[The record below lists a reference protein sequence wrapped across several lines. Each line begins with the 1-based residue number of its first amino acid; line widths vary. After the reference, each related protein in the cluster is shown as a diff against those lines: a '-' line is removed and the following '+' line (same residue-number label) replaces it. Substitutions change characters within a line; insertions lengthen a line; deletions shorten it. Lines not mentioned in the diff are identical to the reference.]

1 MSAEGRE
8 GIEDSP
14 IPPQY
19 QVAVP
24 GRVSVVIPA
33 YNAAATIGAAIESCL
48 AQDHPGVEVIVV
60 DDGSTDGTP
69 DVLLGFGNR
78 IVVVAQANAGLA
90 AARNAGQRAAT
101 GEFIAWMD
109 ADDLMVPSRVR
120 VGAEVLRRCPEVNL
134 VSSDFSAF
142 TDPESDCDPS
152 HWATYY
158 SAVGRLGGMAAVFP
172 EALPPV
178 ELDGRS
184 LAVRSGV
191 VYESLL
197 WGNFIHPPTVITR
210 RTALE
215 AAGWSDSSL
224 RYSSDYDLILR
235 LARQGPFAFVD
246 APLLR
251 YRRSPGQMSH
261 VNAGVTMQ
269 LETIRI
275 LDNVRTTDPDVAV
288 RLDGLFR
295 RRRAESFIAVAD
307 HIGPSDRV
315 RAMSHLMDGLR
326 SKVLAAPAL
335 LALGRIATTPAMVQ
349 AMKHAL
355 RAVGIRWAVLLAAAS
370 SADAWPGL
378 AVALAD
384 LA

>member
-1 MSAEGRE
+1 
-8 GIEDSP
+8 
-14 IPPQY
+14 
-19 QVAVP
+19 VN

-33 YNAAATIGAAIESCL
+33 FNAAATIGAAVESCL
-48 AQDHPGVEVIVV
+48 VQDHRDVEVIVV
-60 DDGSTDGTP
+60 DDGSTDGTA
-69 DVLLGFGNR
+69 DVLLAFGDR
-78 IVVVAQANAGLA
+78 IVVVSQANAGLA

-109 ADDLMVPSRVR
+109 ADDLMVPSRIR
-120 VGAEVLRRCPEVNL
+120 VGAEVLRRHPEVVL

-142 TDPESDCDPS
+142 TDPESDFDLS

-172 EALPPV
+172 EELPPV

-197 WGNFIHPPTVITR
+197 WGNFVHPPTVITR

-261 VNAGVTMQ
+261 VHAGVTMQ
-269 LETIRI
+269 LETVRI
-275 LDNVRTTDPDVAV
+275 LDQVREAAPELGT
-288 RLDGLFR
+288 RLDALLR
-295 RRRAESFIAVAD
+295 RRRAESLIGAAN
-307 HIGPSDRV
+307 HIGPTDRGK
-315 RAMSHLMDGLR
+315 AMAHLMEGLR
-326 SKVLAAPAL
+326 SKLLAVPAL

-349 AMKHAL
+349 AVKHAL
-355 RAVGIRWAVLLAAAS
+355 RAVGIRWAVFVAAAS
-370 SADAWPGL
+370 SPEDWL
-378 AVALAD
+378 ALAAMVMD
-384 LA
+384 VA